1 VGSLLSGSLLSES
14 ATFRIN
20 EMSLFFVMLEGESLV
35 LAIVTFGILRYRNYK
50 IDYNSN

>member
-1 VGSLLSGSLLSES
+1 MGSLLSGSLLSES

-20 EMSLFFVMLEGESLV
+20 ETSLFFVKLEEESPV
-35 LAIVTFGILRYRNYK
+35 LGIVTLGILRYRNYK